1 MIRDEKIQKRKAQK
15 EVNVELFIVE
25 EENNTHKHN
34 SGIITLLIE
43 SQLRLKVTVWGGL
56 VLPFWCTSR
65 LCCLLS
71 AEMFLQSFQKTFVNR
86 IL

>member
-43 SQLRLKVTVWGGL
+43 SQLRLKVTVWGD
-56 VLPFWCTSR
+56 
-65 LCCLLS
+65 
-71 AEMFLQSFQKTFVNR
+71 
-86 IL
+86 